1 MALEIEIQEKT
12 HGCFYVTIWNSSP
25 CKLQSGPAIDDTSD
39 HVFIDHLSI
48 FIDLL

>member
-1 MALEIEIQEKT
+1 MEAKPRCDVIMALEIEIQEKT
-12 HGCFYVTIWNSSP
+12 P